1 MMRLRLLDVNV
12 LLALAWPN
20 HPFHQISRAW
30 FVRTAKHGWASC
42 LLTEAAFVRLSSNPA
57 VVPTAKPPI
66 QCYLLLEELKRF
78 GRHRFLSDQPIAAA
92 KVKAAM
98 ERCLGHQQVNDALL
112 ILLAEV
118 YDALLVTFDR
128 RLSPLASTPATV
140 ELIDADGHW

>member
-1 MMRLRLLDVNV
+1 MKLRLLDVNV

-20 HPFHQISRAW
+20 HPFHEISRAW
-30 FVRTAKHGWASC
+30 FVRMAKRGWASC
-42 LLTEAAFVRLSSNPA
+42 LLPEAAFVRLSSNPA

-66 QCYLLLEELKRF
+66 PCYLLLDKLKHF
-78 GRHRFLSDQPIAAA
+78 GRHRFLSDQRVSTA
-92 KVKAAM
+92 KFKRSV

-128 RLSPLASTPATV
+128 RLSPLASSPEMV
-140 ELIDADGHW
+140 ELIGADDHC